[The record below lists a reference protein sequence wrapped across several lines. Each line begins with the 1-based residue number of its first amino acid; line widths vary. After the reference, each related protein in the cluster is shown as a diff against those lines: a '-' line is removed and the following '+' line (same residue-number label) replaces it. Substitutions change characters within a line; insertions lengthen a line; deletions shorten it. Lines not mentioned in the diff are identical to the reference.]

1 MASRIIDEKA
11 KRSVKAVILVGGEGT
26 RLRPLTYSTVK
37 AMVPVL
43 NKPFIEYVIRHLS
56 NHNIDDVIL
65 AVGYRPDSITA
76 YFGDAGQ
83 LRTKLIYSV
92 EPVPLGTAGPVKYA
106 EQYINDTFFVINGD
120 VFTDIDFT
128 DMLDFHKSKAAKVTI
143 ALTPVDDPTR
153 FGVVETDNQMRV
165 TRFVEKPSWE
175 QVTSNMIN
183 AGIYILDTEI
193 LERIPQGKRF
203 MFEHDVF
210 PALLAD
216 GEAVFGYATNT
227 YWMDMGTPEKYLQLN
242 ADLLFGKS
250 VQVASHAENI
260 RIDERSSVHPQAEL
274 TGPLLVDGDC
284 TIGRGV
290 RLQGPVVIGPGCNIH
305 DGATIENS
313 VLWQKVS
320 VGEQAIVKD
329 CIVASDNHIENNAH
343 VEGAAINNNA
353 LAERQT

>member
-1 MASRIIDEKA
+1 MASRIIEEKA

-56 NHNIDDVIL
+56 NHNINEVIL
-65 AVGYRPDSITA
+65 AVGYKPDCITA

-83 LRTKLIYSV
+83 LGTKLIYSV

-106 EQYINDTFFVINGD
+106 EQYIDETFFVINGD
-120 VFTDIDFT
+120 IFTDIDLT

-165 TRFVEKPSWE
+165 TCFVEKPSWE

-227 YWMDMGTPEKYLQLN
+227 YWIDMGTPEKYLQLN
-242 ADLLFGKS
+242 ADLLYGKS
-250 VQVASHAENI
+250 AQVVFQADNI

-274 TGPLLVDGDC
+274 TGPLLVGGDC
-284 TIGRGV
+284 TIDKGV
-290 RLQGPVVIGPGCNIH
+290 HLKGPVVFGSGCNIR
-305 DGATIENS
+305 DGAIIENS
-313 VLWQKVS
+313 ILWQKVS
-320 VGEQAIVKD
+320 VGKQAVLRD

-343 VEGAAINNNA
+343 IEGAAINNNA
-353 LAERQT
+353 PAKRQT